1 MRAAVPNSITLS
13 RMLGAVC
20 LLFFDVTAQ
29 TIALFWVVY
38 AFCGMT
44 DVADGYVARRFNI
57 ETKAGELLDSC
68 ADVLFLACSAYKL
81 FPFLIFP
88 MWLWMWLGAIVA
100 IKVVNQ
106 ISASVIYG
114 KFVFPHTF
122 ANKLTGLLLFI
133 CVPLYVCLELLIPL
147 YIISALAT
155 FAAIQEGCFIRKKK
169 S

>member
-1 MRAAVPNSITLS
+1 
-13 RMLGAVC
+13 MLGAVC

-44 DVADGYVARRFNI
+44 DVADGYVARRFNV

-122 ANKLTGLLLFI
+122 ANKLTGLLLLFA
-133 CVPLYVCLELLIPL
+133 CLYMSVLNCLSRCILSRHLPHLLQ
-147 YIISALAT
+147 
-155 FAAIQEGCFIRKKK
+155 FRKGVL
-169 S
+169 